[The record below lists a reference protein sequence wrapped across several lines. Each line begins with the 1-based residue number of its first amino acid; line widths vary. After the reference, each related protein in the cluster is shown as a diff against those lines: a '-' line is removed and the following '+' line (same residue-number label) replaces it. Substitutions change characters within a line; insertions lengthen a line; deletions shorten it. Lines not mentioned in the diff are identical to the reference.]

1 MGPGTAVAGD
11 ERIEAIRHTV
21 AEAQA
26 HQGDVEGFMALHTT
40 EAIIVN
46 LAGRRVLGSDAIR
59 VALSQALATPL
70 AQVITTAEVDDIRFV
85 RPDVAIVSCTKH
97 VHDRRNAAANDG
109 QAAPLPTRAR
119 LTYVMVE
126 EADRWRIASAQTTP
140 TVETTENAVTYPT
153 HTPADARRD
162 DIAAL
167 IARVAELADAQRTE
181 DVDAFLRLFDDDAV
195 WVTGGGKR
203 LIGLSAIAEFTRAVL
218 PGAMADGSVS
228 YDVEHIAM
236 VTPDIALTG
245 VRQTYL
251 DLDGTPTGRGLPS
264 YVWARGSEGDWRI
277 VVGQNTGVPEAP

>member
-1 MGPGTAVAGD
+1 MEPDRAVAGD
-11 ERIEAIRHTV
+11 ERIEAIRRTV

-97 VHDRRNAAANDG
+97 VSDWRNPAANDR
-109 QAAPLPTRAR
+109 QAAPKPTHAR
-119 LTYVMVE
+119 LTYVMVQE
-126 EADRWRIASAQTTP
+126 PDRWRIASAQTTP
-140 TVETTENAVTYPT
+140 TVETTENGVTFPT

-162 DIAAL
+162 DVAAL
-167 IARVAELADAQRTE
+167 IARVAELEDAQRAE

-195 WVTGGGKR
+195 WVTSGGKR
-203 LIGLSAIAEFTRAVL
+203 LIGLSVIAEFTRAVL
-218 PGAMADGSVS
+218 PGAMADGSVT
-228 YDVEHIAM
+228 YDVEHVAM
-236 VTPDIALTG
+236 ITPDVALTG
-245 VRQTYL
+245 VRQTYV

-264 YVWARGSEGDWRI
+264 YVWTRGSEGDWRI